1 MRNEREADMAD
12 LGKLKKI
19 DLRKVWADEAG
30 EFTPWLAQEENIEL
44 LGDAIGIE
52 LEVEAQEKPV
62 GPFSADIL
70 CKDTVNNLWV
80 LIENQLE
87 RTDHTHLGQLMT
99 YAAGLDAVTII
110 WIAEKFTDEHRA
122 AMDWLNEI
130 TDESIN
136 FFGLEVELWQIGESP
151 IAPKF
156 NIISKPNEW
165 SKTVKT
171 TAAKA
176 ELSETRKLQ
185 LEYWTR
191 FREFMEESESFVRCQ
206 KPAPQHWT
214 GFSIGR
220 SCFNLV
226 ARVNTRENEI
236 GVYLCIYGPEK
247 QTHFNLLNENYR
259 KQIESK
265 IGMKLNWRE
274 LPDAK
279 ESQIAASSLKA
290 DPKDK
295 NRWSE
300 QHEWIKNTVE
310 TFHKVLSP
318 IVKELDASDYQ
329 ETVSEIDA
337 EYS

>member
-1 MRNEREADMAD
+1 MTD
-12 LGKLKKI
+12 LGKLVKV

-30 EFTPWLAQEENIEL
+30 AFTPWLAQEENIKL
-44 LGDAIGIE
+44 LGDTIGIE

-70 CKDTVNNLWV
+70 CKDTVNNHWV
-80 LIENQLE
+80 LIENQLGG
-87 RTDHTHLGQLMT
+87 TDHTHLGQLMT

-110 WIAEKFTDEHRA
+110 WIAKKFTDEHRA

-176 ELSETRKLQ
+176 ELSEIKKLQ

-214 GFSIGR
+214 CFSIGR
-220 SCFNLV
+220 SYFHLV

-236 GVYLCIYGPEK
+236 GVYLCICGPEK
-247 QTHFNLLNENYR
+247 QPHFNLLNENYR
-259 KQIESK
+259 KQIESE
-265 IGMKLNWRE
+265 IGTKLNWRE

-295 NRWSE
+295 NRWPE

-329 ETVSEIDA
+329 EAVYEIEA
-337 EYS
+337 KYA

>member
-1 MRNEREADMAD
+1 MAN

-19 DLRKVWADEAG
+19 DLREVWADEAA
-30 EFTPWLAQEENIEL
+30 EFTPWLAQEENIKL

-80 LIENQLE
+80 LIENQLV
-87 RTDHTHLGQLMT
+87 RTDHSHLGQLMT

-130 TDESIN
+130 TVESIN
-136 FFGLEVELWQIGESP
+136 FFGLEVELWQIGESL

-165 SKTVKT
+165 SKTIKI

-176 ELSETRKLQ
+176 ELSETKKLQ

-191 FREFMEESESFVRCQ
+191 FREFMEESGSFVRCQ

-214 GFSIGR
+214 CFSIGR
-220 SCFNLV
+220 SYFHLV

-236 GVYLCIYGPEK
+236 GVYLCICGPEK
-247 QTHFNLLNENYR
+247 QTHFKLLNENYR
-259 KQIESK
+259 KTIDSE
-265 IGMKLNWRE
+265 IGIKLDWRE

-279 ESQIAASSLKA
+279 ESQIAASSLKD

-300 QHEWIKNTVE
+300 QHKWIKDTVE

-329 ETVSEIDA
+329 EDIGAIGAVYA
-337 EYS
+337 

>member
-1 MRNEREADMAD
+1 MNGREADMAD
-12 LGKLKKI
+12 LGKLKRI
-19 DLRKVWADEAG
+19 DLREVWADEAG
-30 EFTPWLAQEENIEL
+30 EFTPWLAQEENIKL

-156 NIISKPNEW
+156 NIVSKPNEW
-165 SKTVKT
+165 SKTIKKT
-171 TAAKA
+171 VTQS
-176 ELSETRKLQ
+176 LTETKKLQ
-185 LEYWTR
+185 LEYWT
-191 FREFMEESESFVRCQ
+191 EFHNALVERTGIVKPHSPRPQQWMNFALGSSKVHLRATINTQKGWIRASIICKGGSGTAKVYFSLLKKDKEAIQSEFAGPLNWEELPNRKECRISIRHDVDPTKRQDWPNQHLWLAEKLETLYKIFSPRVKKIDPTEYAEESSN
-206 KPAPQHWT
+206 
-214 GFSIGR
+214 G
-220 SCFNLV
+220 
-226 ARVNTRENEI
+226 
-236 GVYLCIYGPEK
+236 
-247 QTHFNLLNENYR
+247 
-259 KQIESK
+259 
-265 IGMKLNWRE
+265 
-274 LPDAK
+274 
-279 ESQIAASSLKA
+279 A
-290 DPKDK
+290 DD
-295 NRWSE
+295 
-300 QHEWIKNTVE
+300 
-310 TFHKVLSP
+310 
-318 IVKELDASDYQ
+318 
-329 ETVSEIDA
+329 
-337 EYS
+337 

>member
-1 MRNEREADMAD
+1 MAD

-19 DLRKVWADEAG
+19 DLREVWADEAG

-70 CKDTVNNLWV
+70 CKDTANNLWV

-136 FFGLEVELWQIGESP
+136 FFGLEVELWQIGESS

-156 NIISKPNEW
+156 NIVSKPNEW

-176 ELSETRKLQ
+176 ELSETKKLQ

-214 GFSIGR
+214 NFSVGRTGFG
-220 SCFNLV
+220 LV
-226 ARVNTRENEI
+226 AKVNTRDGEI
-236 GVYLCIYGPEK
+236 GAYLNIYGPDK
-247 QTHFNLLNENYR
+247 QTHFNLLHGMY
-259 KQIESK
+259 KQQIESQ
-265 IGMKLNWRE
+265 ISTDIDWRA

-279 ESQIAASSLKA
+279 GSHIETNRKANPADRNDWSS
-290 DPKDK
+290 
-295 NRWSE
+295 
-300 QHEWIKNTVE
+300 QHEWIKNIVE
-310 TFHKVLSP
+310 EFHRVMSP
-318 IVKELDASDYQ
+318 IIKHLDASED
-329 ETVSEIDA
+329 EELGGSSEEA
-337 EYS
+337 EYA

>member
-1 MRNEREADMAD
+1 MTD
-12 LGKLKKI
+12 LGKLVKV
-19 DLRKVWADEAG
+19 DLRKVWADEAVG
-30 EFTPWLAQEENIEL
+30 FTPWLAQEENIKL
-44 LGDAIGIE
+44 LGDTIGIE

-70 CKDTVNNLWV
+70 CKDTVSNHWV

-87 RTDHTHLGQLMT
+87 KTDHTHLGQLMT

-110 WIAEKFTDEHRA
+110 WIAKKFTDEHRA

-171 TAAKA
+171 TAVKG
-176 ELSETRKLQ
+176 ELSETKKLQ
-185 LEYWTR
+185 LEYWTI
-191 FREFMEESESFVRCQ
+191 FRELMEESESFVRCQ

-214 GFSIGR
+214 CFSIGR
-220 SCFNLV
+220 SYFYLV

-236 GVYLCIYGPEK
+236 GVYLCICGPEK
-247 QTHFNLLNENYR
+247 QPHFNLLNENYR
-259 KQIESK
+259 KQIESE
-265 IGMKLNWRE
+265 IDMKLNWRE

-290 DPKDK
+290 DPKNK
-295 NRWSE
+295 NNWPE
-300 QHEWIKNTVE
+300 QHKWLKKTLE

-318 IVKELDASDYQ
+318 IVRELDASEYQ
-329 ETVSEIDA
+329 ELNKQEDDESEDS
-337 EYS
+337 ETS